1 MLNGNHI
8 WYQILCLSSAAL
20 SVGLMRRILQRS
32 APGNKPAAAFMGCAA
47 LWSLGAA
54 GEYGC
59 TSQAQAN
66 IWYAVAAPGKALGP
80 LFLFLMVLEYLRY
93 HTLVTRRAVAYFA
106 TVPVLTVL
114 ARWTDP
120 WLGLYY
126 THTPPPGAFQAAT
139 YTPLGWLML
148 GYSLALAFAGHTLLL
163 LQIALAPPR
172 HRRQIWLFLIGALM
186 PVAGSALYML
196 DVGPFA
202 VYDLTPPLL
211 NGAGLM
217 LSLGMVKHR
226 LFRMTPL
233 LHQIVAASV
242 KDGILIVD
250 DSGATIECN
259 TAARRL
265 LDGPDADLVGKPW
278 PASAPDWYREAMPAA
293 RAESWDVTHDG
304 VTLQVTTTPCP
315 APHTD
320 ETIVTLRD
328 VTAERAMAEER
339 ARRAMA
345 RYLHDDIGQSVS
357 ACLLHLA
364 ALQRQGVTPAQ
375 GDRLQAMAG
384 VLEHALSRSRAVT
397 MELTPALHCEEG
409 LAPMLRWLA
418 ANMQRAFGVAIR
430 VEADGSVPD
439 LDVEGCR
446 KLFRMVRELLFN
458 AVKHSRAREVVV
470 TVAAEAG
477 RRLIIVTDD
486 GVGIHAGTA
495 EPSGM
500 GLATIRV
507 ELAARGGDLVIA
519 PSPAGG
525 TSACIV
531 WPPDRQRME

>member
-1 MLNGNHI
+1 MHFGNHI
-8 WYQILCLSSAAL
+8 WYQLLCLSSAAL
-20 SVGLMRRILQRS
+20 SVGLMWRILRRG

-59 TSQAQAN
+59 TSPAQAN
-66 IWYAVAAPGKALGP
+66 IWYAIAAPGKALGP

-93 HTLVTRRAVAYFA
+93 HTLVTHRAVAYFA
-106 TVPVLTVL
+106 VVPVLTVL

-126 THTPPPGAFQAAT
+126 AHTPPPGAFQAAT

-148 GYSLALAFAGHTLLL
+148 GYSLVIAFAGHTLLL
-163 LQIALAPPR
+163 LHIALAPTG
-172 HRRQIWLFLIGALM
+172 HRRQISLFLIGALM
-186 PVAGSALYML
+186 PVAGAALYML

-211 NGAGLM
+211 NFAGLM

-233 LHQIVAASV
+233 LHQIVAASL
-242 KDGILIVD
+242 KDGILILD
-250 DSGATIECN
+250 DSGTAIECN
-259 TAARRL
+259 SAARRL
-265 LDGPDADLVGKPW
+265 LDWSDGDVVGKHW

-293 RAESWDVTHDG
+293 QAEMWDVTHDG
-304 VTLQVTTTPCP
+304 VTLQVSTTPCP

-320 ETIVTLRD
+320 ETIITLRD
-328 VTAERAMAEER
+328 VTAERAMVEEK

-345 RYLHDDIGQSVS
+345 RYLHDDIGQSIS

-364 ALQRQGVTPAQ
+364 ALKRQGVTPS
-375 GDRLQAMAG
+375 QADQIQAIAG
-384 VLEHALSRSRAVT
+384 GLEHTLRRSRAVT
-397 MELTPALHCEEG
+397 LEITPALHCDEG
-409 LAPMLRWLA
+409 VSPMLRWLA

-430 VEADGSVPD
+430 VDADRSVPD
-439 LDVEGCR
+439 LDAEGCR
-446 KLFRMVRELLFN
+446 RLFGMVRELLFN
-458 AVKHSRAREVVV
+458 AVKHSRAREVMV
-470 TVAAEAG
+470 TVAAEEG
-477 RRLIIVTDD
+477 RRLITVTDN
-486 GVGIHAGTA
+486 GVGIDAGA
-495 EPSGM
+495 SEPAGM
-500 GLATIRV
+500 GLATIRA
-507 ELAARGGDLVIA
+507 ELSTLGGDLVVA

-531 WPPDRQRME
+531 WPLDPQPAQ